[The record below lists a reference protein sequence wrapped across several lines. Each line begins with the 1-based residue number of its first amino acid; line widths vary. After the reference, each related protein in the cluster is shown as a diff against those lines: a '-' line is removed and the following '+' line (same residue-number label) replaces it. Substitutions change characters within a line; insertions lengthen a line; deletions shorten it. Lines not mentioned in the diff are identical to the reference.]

1 MPSKHKPRRGSLQY
15 WPRKRAKRIYPRTRF
30 WPGRIDASG
39 VKAHAKGP
47 SSALGFAAWKVGMTH
62 IQYTNNQKTPTY
74 GKTVFMPV
82 TILDA
87 PSLFVLASRFYKT
100 SITASSV
107 IADKWAPNI
116 SKELKK
122 HVEKLKTKK
131 DVTPSDFDY
140 ITLIAATQPH
150 KSGMN
155 KEKPDIFEIGIGGK
169 PEEQKT
175 YAESVLGKEIPIT
188 DIFKP
193 GEYIN
198 VSAVTKG
205 HGFTGTVKRFGI
217 RIHNRKEKQMQRH
230 VGSIGSVT
238 PRKVD
243 WRVPFPGQYGLF
255 TRTETNK
262 RIVMIDDD
270 PKKVTPKGGFMH
282 YGNIKNYVV
291 IEGSVPGPA
300 KRLVRLRKS
309 AKLIPA
315 VPVEPTYI
323 SIESKQGV

>member
-1 MPSKHKPRRGSLQY
+1 ML
-15 WPRKRAKRIYPRTRF
+15 
-30 WPGRIDASG
+30 
-39 VKAHAKGP
+39 
-47 SSALGFAAWKVGMTH
+47 
-62 IQYTNNQKTPTY
+62 
-74 GKTVFMPV
+74 V

-107 IADKWAPNI
+107 ISEKWANNI
-116 SKELKK
+116 NKELKK
-122 HVEKLKTKK
+122 HVDKLKSKK
-131 DVTPSDFDY
+131 DAVPENYDY
-140 ITLIAATQPH
+140 ITLIVATQPH
-150 KSGMN
+150 KSGMK
-155 KEKPDIFEIGIGGK
+155 KEKPDIFELAIGGK
-169 PEEQKT
+169 AEEQEA
-175 YAESVLGKEIPIT
+175 YAESVLGKELSIT

-205 HGFTGTVKRFGI
+205 HGFTGTVKRFGV

-255 TRTETNK
+255 TRTEANK

-291 IEGSVPGPA
+291 IEGSIPGPA
-300 KRLVRLRKS
+300 KRLVRLRKA
-309 AKLIPA
+309 AKPLPLS
-315 VPVEPTYI
+315 PVEPTYI
-323 SIESKQGV
+323 SVESKQGV

>member
-1 MPSKHKPRRGSLQY
+1 M
-15 WPRKRAKRIYPRTRF
+15 YPRTRF
-30 WPGRIDASG
+30 WPKLTNAKG
-39 VKAHAKGP
+39 VKAFA
-47 SSALGFAAWKVGMTH
+47 SAMPLGFAAWKVGMTH
-62 IQYTNNQKTPTY
+62 IQYINTHKTQTY

-100 SITASSV
+100 SITSSSV
-107 IADKWAPNI
+107 ISEKWSPNI
-116 SKELKK
+116 NKELKK
-122 HVEKLKTKK
+122 HVDKLRSKNNKE
-131 DVTPSDFDY
+131 VEDFDY
-140 ITLIAATQPH
+140 ITLIVATQPS
-150 KSGMN
+150 KSGMR
-155 KEKPDIFEIGIGGK
+155 KEKPDIFELGLGGK

-175 YAESVLGKEIPIT
+175 YAESVLGKELQIT

-193 GEYIN
+193 GEYIDI
-198 VSAVTKG
+198 SAVTKG

-230 VGSIGSVT
+230 VGSIGSVV

-255 TRTETNK
+255 TRTESNR

-282 YGNIKNYVV
+282 YGNIKNYIA

-300 KRLVRLRKS
+300 KRLVRLRKA
-309 AKLIPA
+309 AKPQPHS
-315 VPVEPTYI
+315 PVEPTYI

>member
-30 WPGRIDASG
+30 WP
-39 VKAHAKGP
+39 KADIKGT
-47 SSALGFAAWKVGMTH
+47 SAPLGFAAWKVGMTH
-62 IQYTNNQKTPTY
+62 IQYTNNKKTPTF

-100 SITASSV
+100 SVTSSSV
-107 IADKWAPNI
+107 IAEKWSQNI
-116 SKELKK
+116 NKELKK
-122 HVEKLKTKK
+122 HVDKLKSKSNK
-131 DVTPSDFDY
+131 EVQDFDY
-140 ITLIAATQPH
+140 ITLLVATQPH

-155 KEKPDIFEIGIGGK
+155 KEKPDIFELGLAGSG
-169 PEEQKT
+169 EAQKA
-175 YAESVLGKEIPIT
+175 YAESAVGKDISIT

-193 GEYIN
+193 GEYID

-205 HGFTGTVKRFGI
+205 HGFTGTVKRFGV

-255 TRTETNK
+255 TRTEFSK

-282 YGNIKNYVV
+282 YGNIKNYIVL
-291 IEGSVPGPA
+291 EGSIPGPA
-300 KRLVRLRKS
+300 KRLVRLKKTSRPQPPS
-309 AKLIPA
+309 
-315 VPVEPTYI
+315 PVEPTYI